1 LCKESPEVQELFD
14 RILDC
19 LPLALKLTAVGLRS
33 AGVKYANESDLTSG
47 DGAGYYGVLPAS
59 VKNFGRTVALGAEI
73 GAGGQPAATAGDGET
88 AASV

>member
-1 LCKESPEVQELFD
+1 MKHELW
-14 RILDC
+14 
-19 LPLALKLTAVGLRS
+19 
-33 AGVKYANESDLTSG
+33 GVS
-47 DGAGYYGVLPAS
+47 VLPAS